1 MSGPFMVRRKEA
13 FLRSGEILSARANP
27 LFGSIVIR
35 HAPAFTLSTTSL
47 ARFYLVCAVPSG
59 TLGQTG
65 PQCGAADVG
74 RCRLAL
80 PIVAA
85 ALGQQSTRQLC
96 GLLAELCPQVVLHR
110 VARPQMGSTLLP
122 AN

>member
-1 MSGPFMVRRKEA
+1 MVRRKEA

-27 LFGSIVIR
+27 LSGSIVIR

-47 ARFYLVCAVPSG
+47 ARFDLVCAVPSG

-65 PQCGAADVG
+65 PQCGAAD
-74 RCRLAL
+74 
-80 PIVAA
+80 
-85 ALGQQSTRQLC
+85 LC

>member
-1 MSGPFMVRRKEA
+1 MVRRKEA

-47 ARFYLVCAVPSG
+47 ARFHLVCAVPSG

-85 ALGQQSTRQLC
+85 ALATRQLC

>member
-1 MSGPFMVRRKEA
+1 MVRRKEA

-47 ARFYLVCAVPSG
+47 ARFACAVPSG

-65 PQCGAADVG
+65 PQCGAAD
-74 RCRLAL
+74 
-80 PIVAA
+80 
-85 ALGQQSTRQLC
+85 LC